1 MEAFDEPQKGPVNA
15 QLPWKRLFGGSIR
28 NREVVLIVLSAAVS
42 TRMIPAQA
50 SPASDSAHSVAPTIG
65 GKRNLL
71 PVIESASFLTLL
83 SIHNR
88 IVLGDAMQ
96 DGKRVYSSTF
106 ASTWEH
112 LRSQNWVHDQDPFNI
127 NQFQHPYQGAM
138 MYGFARSS
146 GHNFWTSLGH
156 ANVGSFIWK
165 MAGETDPPSIDDMVT
180 TGQAGSL
187 LGEALYR
194 MSDLVL
200 KDRPGGRHHRRH
212 EYAAAL
218 ISPPSAINRRIF
230 GERFQ
235 PHLPDSTPPTSWQ
248 VRLGANLDAVARD
261 YNAPG
266 SLLRRDASAEFWM
279 AYGLPGNAGYDYKR
293 ALDYFDF
300 QMSLLSSGS
309 NPIENV
315 MIRGLLKGTK
325 TAGTNSRGIWGL
337 YGTYDY
343 ISPYLFRVS
352 NTAASIG
359 TTQQYWLAPWLALQ
373 GTVLGGVGYGAA
385 GSTTVIPSTPTN
397 AAIRDY
403 HVGVTPLAFATL
415 RFIVGDRA
423 MIDLAGR
430 EYYVSGL
437 GSDDIHGSETIFR
450 GSAGVNVRTF
460 GGHTLGARF
469 VASTR
474 RAQYGKLPDKRLSEG
489 TVTLAYSFL
498 GRNHFSAV
506 KF

>member
-1 MEAFDEPQKGPVNA
+1 MIIVALLAVLATDVVA
-15 QLPWKRLFGGSIR
+15 Q
-28 NREVVLIVLSAAVS
+28 V
-42 TRMIPAQA
+42 T
-50 SPASDSAHSVAPTIG
+50 PASDSAHAVSPKIG
-65 GKRNLL
+65 RNGNML
-71 PVIESASFLTLL
+71 PLIENVSFLTIL
-83 SIHNR
+83 SIHDR
-88 IVLGDAMQ
+88 IMLADAMQ
-96 DGKRVYSSTF
+96 DGKKVYSSTF

-112 LRSQNWVHDQDPFNI
+112 LTKQNWVHDQDPFNI
-127 NQFQHPYQGAM
+127 NQFQHPYQGAT
-138 MYGFARSS
+138 MYGLARSS
-146 GHNFWTSLGH
+146 GHGFWTSLAH
-156 ANVGSFIWK
+156 SNVGSFIWK

-194 MSDLVL
+194 ISDLVL
-200 KDRPGGRHHRRH
+200 NDRGDGKRHRWHD
-212 EYAAAL
+212 YVAAV
-218 ISPPSAINRRIF
+218 ISPPSVVNRRVF
-230 GERFQ
+230 GNRYQ
-235 PHLPDSTPPTSWQ
+235 PHLPDSTPPTAWQ
-248 VRLGANLDAVARD
+248 VRLGASLDAVARD
-261 YNAPG
+261 YNNPG
-266 SLLRRDASAEFWM
+266 SLLQRDATAEFWM
-279 AYGLPGNAGYDYKR
+279 AYGLPGHAGYSYDR

-300 QMSLLSSGS
+300 QLSMLVNAS

-325 TAGTNSRGIWGL
+325 TAARANSRGIWGL
-337 YGTYDY
+337 YGSYDY

-352 NTAASIG
+352 STAVSLG
-359 TTQQYWLAPWLALQ
+359 TTRQYWLAPGLALQ

-385 GSTTVIPSTPTN
+385 GSTTIVPSTPTN

-403 HVGVTPLAFATL
+403 HVGVTPQGLATL

-430 EYYVSGL
+430 EYFVTGL

-450 GSAGVNVRTF
+450 GSAGVSVRTF

-489 TVTLAYSFL
+489 NITLAYSFL

-506 KF
+506 KW